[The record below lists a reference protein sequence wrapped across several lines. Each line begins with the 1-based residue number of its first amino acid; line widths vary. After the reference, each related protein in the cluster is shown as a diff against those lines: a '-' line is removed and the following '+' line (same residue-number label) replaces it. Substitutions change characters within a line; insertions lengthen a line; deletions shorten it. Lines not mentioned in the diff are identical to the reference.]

1 MSEEIKIEIKKAI
14 QNKTGVRK
22 TSPSKTASSKIKSS
36 KTELNKTPLKNA
48 VLNEVDTTNWL
59 EKKGSQQDIWHSEAN
74 LPLPKKVMLA
84 DDTMKAD
91 EAYRLACEGTAFLY
105 KGDFQNAKQ
114 LLQAITRRVDRKPA
128 KPSADMKEAFH
139 QHRARQIQRASIT
152 NKILIELNHGSC
164 NLSRAPDLK
173 EIIAQSIEGINI
185 DKIPAKIVLSLK
197 ELLGMIGAY
206 EWRKKG
212 VYIDALSA
220 NIHAH
225 YGVYSPVRGEYL
237 TLINDAP
244 LNNVKTAFDIGTG
257 TGVIA
262 AILVTRGVKAVMA
275 TDNNIRALKCANDN
289 ITALDLK
296 QYIELEQADLYP
308 KGHKKTDLIVC
319 NPPWL
324 PAKANAPIEHAIY
337 DPNSTMLRGFLN
349 GVQTHLNENGEAW
362 LILSNLAEHLGLRT
376 ADELDIWIKDAGLS
390 VVEKLDI
397 APKHAKSSDQ
407 SDPLYAARVKEITS
421 LYRLKVDTH

>member
-1 MSEEIKIEIKKAI
+1 MTE
-14 QNKTGVRK
+14 NL
-22 TSPSKTASSKIKSS
+22 SSNLTITWQEKGK
-36 KTELNKTPLKNA
+36 PQQA
-48 VLNEVDTTNWL
+48 VW
-59 EKKGSQQDIWHSEAN
+59 QSEAN
-74 LPLPKKVMLA
+74 AAPPKNIVVA

-91 EAYRLACEGTAFLY
+91 EAYKLACEGTGFLY

-114 LLQAITRRVDRKPA
+114 LLQAVTKRVDRKPI
-128 KPSADMKEAFH
+128 KPAATMLEAFH
-139 QHRARQIQRASIT
+139 QHRARQIQRANIT

-164 NLSRAPDLK
+164 DLKRAPDVK
-173 EIIAQSIEGINI
+173 EAVAGALIVNPKL
-185 DKIPAKIVLSLK
+185 DKVPAKMVLSLR
-197 ELLGMIGAY
+197 ELLGMNGAQ

-212 VYIDALSA
+212 VFIDALQA

-225 YGVYSPVRGEYL
+225 YGVYSPIRGEYL
-237 TLINDAP
+237 DLINTTSLGNA
-244 LNNVKTAFDIGTG
+244 KTAFDIGTG

-262 AILVTRGVKAVMA
+262 AILVTRGIKAVIA
-275 TDNNIRALKCANDN
+275 TDSSPRALNCAADN
-289 ITALDLK
+289 VGKLNLK
-296 QYIELEQADLYP
+296 QYITVEQANLFP
-308 KGHKKTDLIVC
+308 SGHKKADLIVC

-337 DPNSTMLRGFLN
+337 DPNSQMLKGFLN
-349 GVQTHLNENGEAW
+349 GVKAHLNDNGEAW

-376 ADELDIWIKDAGLS
+376 QEELQKWIADAGLS

-421 LYRLKVDTH
+421 LYRLK

>member
-1 MSEEIKIEIKKAI
+1 MTEEIK
-14 QNKTGVRK
+14 TTTRK
-22 TSPSKTASSKIKSS
+22 TSANKAGLDSVAVNKTAVSKA
-36 KTELNKTPLKNA
+36 PLGKVAISDLINT
-48 VLNEVDTTNWL
+48 VTWL
-59 EKKGSQQDIWHSEAN
+59 EKKGAQQALWQSEAM
-74 LPLPKKVMLA
+74 LPPPRNVVLA

-128 KPSADMKEAFH
+128 KPSTDMKEAFH

-152 NKILIELNHGSC
+152 NKILIELNHGNC
-164 NLSRAPDLK
+164 NLSRAPDVK
-173 EIIAQSIEGINI
+173 EIIAQSIEGIVTENSPA
-185 DKIPAKIVLSLK
+185 KIPARIVLSLK

-212 VYIDALSA
+212 VYVDALSA

-237 TLINDAP
+237 SLINSAP

-275 TDNNIRALKCANDN
+275 TDNNVRALKCAGDN

-337 DPNSTMLRGFLN
+337 DPNSAMLRGFLN
-349 GVQTHLNENGEAW
+349 GVTVHLNENGEAW

-376 ADELDIWIKDAGLS
+376 PEELQLWFKDAGLS

-421 LYRLKVDTH
+421 LYRLKTVA

>member
-1 MSEEIKIEIKKAI
+1 MTEEIKPNIKKAI
-14 QNKTGVRK
+14 PNKNGARK
-22 TSPSKTASSKIKSS
+22 STASKTLS
-36 KTELNKTPLKNA
+36 NKTPIKNA
-48 VLNEVDTTNWL
+48 VLAEVDTATWGD
-59 EKKGSQQDIWHSEAN
+59 KKGSQLAIWHSEAN
-74 LPLPKKVMLA
+74 LPLPKNVVLA

-114 LLQAITRRVDRKPA
+114 LLQAITRRVDRKPV
-128 KPSADMKEAFH
+128 KPSNELKEAFH

-164 NLSRAPDLK
+164 NLSRAPDVK
-173 EIIAQSIEGINI
+173 ETIAQSIEGINI

-237 TLINDAP
+237 SLINDAP

-308 KGHKKTDLIVC
+308 KGLKKTDLIVC

-337 DPNSTMLRGFLN
+337 DPNSGMLRGFLN
-349 GVQTHLNENGEAW
+349 GVKAHLNQNGEAW

-376 ADELDIWIKDAGLS
+376 PEELQQWIKDAGLC

-407 SDPLYAARVKEITS
+407 SDPLYAARVEEITS
-421 LYRLKVDTH
+421 LYRLKVR